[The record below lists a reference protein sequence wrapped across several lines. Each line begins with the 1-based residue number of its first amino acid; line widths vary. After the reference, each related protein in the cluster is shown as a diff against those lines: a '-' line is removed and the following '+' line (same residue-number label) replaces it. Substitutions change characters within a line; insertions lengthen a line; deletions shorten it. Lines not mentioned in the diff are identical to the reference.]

1 MRKLWRLMNNLK
13 KQLLAGPYLL
23 WIIGFIILPMIT
35 VVLYALTGTDGR
47 FTLEYMKE
55 VTLHA
60 HLAAIGLSLELGVVT
75 TLVCL
80 IIAYPLAMILKSF
93 NFKHQTF
100 VVFIFMLPMWMNFLL
115 RIMAWKMLLA
125 KNGIFNS
132 ILTGLGLSP
141 IQVINTPLAV
151 VIGMVY
157 DYLPFMLL
165 PIYNS
170 MVRIKKDYIEA
181 AHDLGAKNITV
192 FFKIILP
199 LTMSGIVSGI
209 VMVFVPALTSFAVSD
224 ILGGGKILLIGNVIE
239 QDFMQG
245 NQWSIGSALSVVL
258 MIFVLISMILS
269 QIFDKD
275 EGSVATW

>member
-1 MRKLWRLMNNLK
+1 
-13 KQLLAGPYLL
+13 
-23 WIIGFIILPMIT
+23 
-35 VVLYALTGTDGR
+35 
-47 FTLEYMKE
+47 
-55 VTLHA
+55 
-60 HLAAIGLSLELGVVT
+60 
-75 TLVCL
+75 
-80 IIAYPLAMILKSF
+80 
-93 NFKHQTF
+93 
-100 VVFIFMLPMWMNFLL
+100 
-115 RIMAWKMLLA
+115 
-125 KNGIFNS
+125 
-132 ILTGLGLSP
+132 
-141 IQVINTPLAV
+141 
-151 VIGMVY
+151 MVY

-165 PIYNS
+165 PIYHS

>member
-1 MRKLWRLMNNLK
+1 
-13 KQLLAGPYLL
+13 
-23 WIIGFIILPMIT
+23 
-35 VVLYALTGTDGR
+35 
-47 FTLEYMKE
+47 
-55 VTLHA
+55 
-60 HLAAIGLSLELGVVT
+60 
-75 TLVCL
+75 
-80 IIAYPLAMILKSF
+80 
-93 NFKHQTF
+93 
-100 VVFIFMLPMWMNFLL
+100 
-115 RIMAWKMLLA
+115 
-125 KNGIFNS
+125 
-132 ILTGLGLSP
+132 
-141 IQVINTPLAV
+141 
-151 VIGMVY
+151 MVY

-165 PIYNS
+165 PIYNF

>member
-1 MRKLWRLMNNLK
+1 
-13 KQLLAGPYLL
+13 
-23 WIIGFIILPMIT
+23 
-35 VVLYALTGTDGR
+35 
-47 FTLEYMKE
+47 
-55 VTLHA
+55 
-60 HLAAIGLSLELGVVT
+60 
-75 TLVCL
+75 
-80 IIAYPLAMILKSF
+80 
-93 NFKHQTF
+93 
-100 VVFIFMLPMWMNFLL
+100 
-115 RIMAWKMLLA
+115 
-125 KNGIFNS
+125 
-132 ILTGLGLSP
+132 
-141 IQVINTPLAV
+141 
-151 VIGMVY
+151 
-157 DYLPFMLL
+157 
-165 PIYNS
+165 

-181 AHDLGAKNITV
+181 AQDLGAKSITV

-224 ILGGGKILLIGNVIE
+224 ILGGGKILLIGNIIE

>member
-1 MRKLWRLMNNLK
+1 
-13 KQLLAGPYLL
+13 
-23 WIIGFIILPMIT
+23 
-35 VVLYALTGTDGR
+35 
-47 FTLEYMKE
+47 
-55 VTLHA
+55 
-60 HLAAIGLSLELGVVT
+60 
-75 TLVCL
+75 
-80 IIAYPLAMILKSF
+80 
-93 NFKHQTF
+93 
-100 VVFIFMLPMWMNFLL
+100 
-115 RIMAWKMLLA
+115 
-125 KNGIFNS
+125 
-132 ILTGLGLSP
+132 
-141 IQVINTPLAV
+141 
-151 VIGMVY
+151 MVY

-181 AHDLGAKNITV
+181 AHDLCAKNITV

>member
-1 MRKLWRLMNNLK
+1 
-13 KQLLAGPYLL
+13 
-23 WIIGFIILPMIT
+23 
-35 VVLYALTGTDGR
+35 
-47 FTLEYMKE
+47 
-55 VTLHA
+55 
-60 HLAAIGLSLELGVVT
+60 
-75 TLVCL
+75 
-80 IIAYPLAMILKSF
+80 
-93 NFKHQTF
+93 
-100 VVFIFMLPMWMNFLL
+100 
-115 RIMAWKMLLA
+115 
-125 KNGIFNS
+125 
-132 ILTGLGLSP
+132 
-141 IQVINTPLAV
+141 
-151 VIGMVY
+151 
-157 DYLPFMLL
+157 
-165 PIYNS
+165 

-258 MIFVLISMILS
+258 MVFVIISMIFS
-269 QIFDKD
+269 QVFDKD

>member
-1 MRKLWRLMNNLK
+1 M
-13 KQLLAGPYLL
+13 
-23 WIIGFIILPMIT
+23 
-35 VVLYALTGTDGR
+35 
-47 FTLEYMKE
+47 
-55 VTLHA
+55 
-60 HLAAIGLSLELGVVT
+60 
-75 TLVCL
+75 
-80 IIAYPLAMILKSF
+80 
-93 NFKHQTF
+93 TF
-100 VVFIFMLPMWMNFLL
+100 VRVEFY
-115 RIMAWKMLLA
+115 
-125 KNGIFNS
+125 S
-132 ILTGLGLSP
+132 
-141 IQVINTPLAV
+141 
-151 VIGMVY
+151 
-157 DYLPFMLL
+157 
-165 PIYNS
+165 NS

-258 MIFVLISMILS
+258 MVFVIISMIFS
-269 QIFDKD
+269 QVFDKD